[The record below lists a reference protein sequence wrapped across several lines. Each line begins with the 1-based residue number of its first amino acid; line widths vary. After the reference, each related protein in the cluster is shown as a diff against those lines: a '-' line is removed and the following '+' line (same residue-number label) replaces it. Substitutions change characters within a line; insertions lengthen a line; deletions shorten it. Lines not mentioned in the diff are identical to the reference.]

1 MEALNFSRNDIEELA
16 AHFEAI
22 SQKVPLHPIN
32 SDIEYDFAVRALNAL
47 LDAGAADEGHRLAPL
62 ADTLGEFI
70 AEYDEAH
77 HQLPEASP
85 ADVLRQLMLES
96 DVRQSDL
103 PEIGSQGVVSEILSG
118 KRELNTRQISQLA
131 RRFHVS
137 PAVFFP
143 ST

>member
-1 MEALNFSRNDIEELA
+1 MEALTFSRNEVEELA

-22 SQKVPLHPIN
+22 SRKVPLHPI
-32 SDIEYDFAVRALNAL
+32 STEREYDHAVRALNAL
-47 LDAGAADEGHRLAPL
+47 LDAGAADEGHKLAPL
-62 ADTLGEFI
+62 ADALGEFI
-70 AEYDEAH
+70 GDYDESH

-85 ADVLRQLMLES
+85 AEVLRHLMVENN
-96 DVRQSDL
+96 VRQSDL

-118 KRELNTRQISQLA
+118 KRELNARQIAELS

-143 ST
+143 SE

>member
-1 MEALNFSRNDIEELA
+1 MEALKFSRDDIEELA
-16 AHFEAI
+16 THFEAI

-32 SDIEYDFAVRALNAL
+32 SDLEYDFAVRALNAL

-62 ADTLGEFI
+62 ADTLGDFI
-70 AEYDEAH
+70 GEYDASH

-85 ADVLRQLMLES
+85 ADVLKQLMLEN

-118 KRELNTRQISQLA
+118 KRELNTRQIAGLS

-137 PAVFFP
+137 PAVFFQAA
-143 ST
+143 

>member
-1 MEALNFSRNDIEELA
+1 MEALTFSRSDIEELA

-47 LDAGAADEGHRLAPL
+47 LDAGAADEGHTLAPL

-70 AEYDEAH
+70 GEYDEAH
-77 HQLPEASP
+77 HQLPEATP

-118 KRELNTRQISQLA
+118 KRELNTRQITELS

-143 ST
+143 AS